1 MAVLKIPYPSKDL
14 HESLGNKLHLIS
26 QKMRLFEANLKKIK
40 NKDRSFA
47 RTFAADLKAHV
58 VTTLC
63 HFNYTAMVK
72 ACRVN
77 ILIWKAKKRRSLCE
91 NRGKEDNG
99 VDKSVNTANNDEN
112 KDVNVDNAV
121 KNMIKILI
129 ILWMLSNK
137 SFWQKIEKLSP
148 SALNINDPI
157 RSNRIINIG
166 TWYLICLLAHDVK
179 RATMEILEI
188 DSNKKG
194 LASYFFILI
203 VSA

>member
-1 MAVLKIPYPSKDL
+1 
-14 HESLGNKLHLIS
+14 
-26 QKMRLFEANLKKIK
+26 
-40 NKDRSFA
+40 
-47 RTFAADLKAHV
+47 
-58 VTTLC
+58 
-63 HFNYTAMVK
+63 
-72 ACRVN
+72 
-77 ILIWKAKKRRSLCE
+77 
-91 NRGKEDNG
+91 
-99 VDKSVNTANNDEN
+99 
-112 KDVNVDNAV
+112 
-121 KNMIKILI
+121 
-129 ILWMLSNK
+129 MLSNK